1 MADNPTIVVGHLN
14 DKELKESIDS
24 LVKHVDTQSLKMAEN
39 FDAAIQLMRE
49 SLKSL
54 SGVKIDITSSLDGLE
69 SAKKKLTSGGS
80 SGGGASASAPNTIG
94 ELREQISLQG
104 KIVDEQVR
112 GTAELQREVD
122 LHAQLKND
130 LREETKSTQQRLQE
144 NAKAALKNTFS
155 LPSSDM
161 NSATAKLR
169 ALLQLQSNYTGKGIF
184 SPEQWNRLQKEI
196 DKTRQQIE
204 RLKSKMPKTITDV
217 LGMDE
222 SSVDAISKKMQAL
235 KKVQIDPNNAAQV
248 KLLGEEYTRLGK
260 KQNEYL
266 GKNLLVEK
274 SNHALASTFGYIRNR
289 IIYAFT
295 IGALARFARDL
306 ASIRAE
312 YEMLDRSLG
321 ILVGDFDRGTQ
332 IFNELNQ
339 MALKSPFTLVEL
351 GTAAKQLTA
360 YNFSAEE
367 VVDTTRRLADI
378 SAALGVPMERLTYN
392 LGQIKAQGALTARDA
407 RDFANA
413 GLAIVP
419 MLAKMYTE
427 QKAFGD
433 EVVTTANVYD
443 MMSKKMVTYSD
454 VLRVLYQVTDEGGK
468 FFDFQARQATTLK
481 VQMANL
487 TLAYNNMMNEIGKDN
502 QGILT
507 GTIQSVRYLFENW
520 REVWRILQTVI
531 LTLGVYRTVSML
543 AVGSKAISAWVS
555 LAKGIKSAKD
565 AMVLFNLTTSAS
577 PIGLLASALAAV
589 IGYFALF
596 KNNVESV
603 SREVEVFGESA
614 SKTLGKIN
622 TLQKILA
629 GTDEKSQTYKKTLS
643 ELSGIAKE
651 YGIELDAEK
660 ARRDEINKATE
671 RTIELIK
678 EESSA
683 RQRANLLQSSEE
695 RYGSQSEEARKKLEE
710 RLMSAKELGKLR
722 YGLYDLEDVQANASA
737 ISYIIASVV
746 QENISFI
753 AGKTGKE
760 YQDGINKMF
769 AIIQGRMRAIGI
781 SESSISEEWIYQG
794 LSQNINIIGDYI
806 NTIAAVK
813 NEQDSF
819 NDKVEKNYKAEQDA
833 AQSTMTFTEKVNANA
848 RALRNAS
855 NDALSLYNQVY
866 DIVKIAKE
874 NHVINFDLKVT
885 AENIPAWMMK
895 MDLDELQNLAER
907 FTSVAS
913 SGGHVVGYDREGTYE
928 RGLQYAAAARRKQEE
943 EERRRRENENKTR
956 SDQVAKA
963 LKDEISLVKQL
974 QSAYDTL
981 TKKGD
986 SHANAVAKVQ
996 EMYGNTIDLLNKN
1009 MDKFGLPRLDLSI
1022 IKGNNQN
1029 EVLAFFE
1036 RVRDVLESKGLSN
1049 LERMEAVEGVI
1060 KEFKLKADTF
1070 NLDMITKGLNN
1081 ELGKLKE
1088 EYELAVEL
1096 DANPELG
1103 DMFAEMFG
1111 INTEAL
1117 PKTIKEYAD
1126 KMTEYLNKY
1135 LEGNKSDFRFGAGEL
1150 FNLTQDD
1157 IKALRSQVDA
1167 GTFNQAWFDVINKAY
1182 EDING
1187 KRRKE
1192 IQDIEKQTQ
1201 ELEYKLADTNGKIAI
1216 EQKKLSDLE
1225 IKWQKE
1231 TNAEKKH
1238 LLELQIQDQRNAINK
1253 LKEEIL
1259 QMLPT
1264 YQRLF
1269 GEVAEHS
1276 AYMTRR
1282 LAKNYKEMLKNARE
1296 NPDGSYTVTDP
1307 INGKSATISR
1317 DRLGKELKNAD
1328 KELRN
1333 TQSIVSKL
1341 REAFTRGKDS
1351 VVDWVH
1357 GIELVGDEAKKA
1369 AEGLHVISDMM
1380 TQMGASEESIE
1391 VVNDIASS
1399 LEGIS
1404 TTTQGIAQFASGDY
1418 LGGTVN
1424 IIKGLWQSISSW
1436 LDNGDKKITRSIQA
1450 SEQAVRRLEL
1460 AYKDLEYEVNKAYG
1474 TSIVGAQSA
1483 AIANKRL
1490 QLVELQRQLQLEKS
1504 RKAKNRDEN
1513 RIIEL
1518 QGQIKELQYDIIDSG
1533 NEITNTLL
1541 GISSVGDAVENM
1553 VGSVVDALRSGD
1565 NAIDAFNGNIDDMI
1579 ANLIKKFVSTRM
1591 LGPIFQEA
1599 WDEINNDINERARP
1613 AAERLNWLKSYK
1625 DKMDEQTATVGGGPY
1640 VWLDAAER
1648 TFYWGEEA
1656 RQKLAEEIA
1665 KAEAL
1670 ANDASQV
1677 TREDLMNYVNLL
1689 EGLKLRGQDVADYTQ
1704 ELLDKV
1710 GLSGNA
1716 DKNLSALQQG
1726 IMGITE
1732 STAGALE
1739 AITNGISQQCYLQ
1752 SDILTQIRDAVVSMD
1767 VDVSLGVMSQ
1777 ILLQL
1782 QSSYQIQQ
1790 SMLLTME
1797 NWTNPSGNAVRVE
1810 LIS

>member
-24 LVKHVDTQSLKMAEN
+24 LVKHVDTQALKMAEN

-69 SAKKKLTSGGS
+69 SAKKKLTSGSS
-80 SGGGASASAPNTIG
+80 SGGGSSASAPNTIS
-94 ELREQISLQG
+94 ELKEQISLQG

-184 SPEQWNRLQKEI
+184 SPEQWNGLQKEI

-235 KKVQIDPNNAAQV
+235 KRVQIDPNNAAQV
-248 KLLGEEYTRLGK
+248 KQLGEEYTRLGK

-266 GKNLLVEK
+266 GKNLLIEK

-321 ILVGDFDRGTQ
+321 ILVGDFERGTQ

-339 MALKSPFTLVEL
+339 MALKSPFTLIEL

-360 YNFSAEE
+360 YNFAADE

-392 LGQIKAQGALTARDA
+392 LGQIKAQGVLTARDA

-433 EVVTTANVYD
+433 EAVTTAKVYD

-502 QGILT
+502 QGIMS

-520 REVWRILQTVI
+520 RQVWRILQTVI

-543 AVGSKAISAWVS
+543 AVGSKAISAWIS
-555 LAKGIKSAKD
+555 LARGITSAKD
-565 AMVLFNLTTSAS
+565 AMALFNLTTSAS
-577 PIGLLASALAAV
+577 PIGLVATALAAV
-589 IGYFALF
+589 IGYFVLF

-603 SREVEVFGESA
+603 SAEVEIFGESA

-622 TLQKILA
+622 TLQKILK
-629 GTDEKSQTYKKTLS
+629 GTDETSQTYKKTLS

-651 YGIELDAEK
+651 YGVELDAEK
-660 ARRDEINKATE
+660 ARRDEINQATE
-671 RTIELIK
+671 RTIQLIK
-678 EESSA
+678 EEA
-683 RQRANLLQSSEE
+683 TTRQRANQLQAAQEQYDSAVEN
-695 RYGSQSEEARKKLEE
+695 ARKKLKEGLLGATGGVSNQYRKQIRENAEVVTSIIDEIVTSNIDLLLNKDGKEYENGVNQIYELINRRLE
-710 RLMSAKELGKLR
+710 RLGFSGGR
-722 YGLYDLEDVQANASA
+722 IQRIYSGVFSDVQAEE
-737 ISYIIASVV
+737 YIQSVV
-746 QENISFI
+746 NANGKLERRKELIEENYE
-753 AGKTGKE
+753 AGQRE
-760 YQDGINKMF
+760 I
-769 AIIQGRMRAIGI
+769 
-781 SESSISEEWIYQG
+781 E
-794 LSQNINIIGDYI
+794 
-806 NTIAAVK
+806 
-813 NEQDSF
+813 
-819 NDKVEKNYKAEQDA
+819 
-833 AQSTMTFTEKVNANA
+833 STMTFTQKVDANA
-848 RALRNAS
+848 RALRNNT
-855 NDALSLYNQVY
+855 NDAVSLYNRVY
-866 DIVKIAKE
+866 DIVKLAKE
-874 NHVINFDLKVT
+874 NHVINFDLKLS
-885 AENIPAWMMK
+885 AEKPPKWM
-895 MDLDELQNLAER
+895 LDKSLPELQQLAER
-907 FTSVAS
+907 FTAIAQ
-913 SGGHVVGYDREGTYE
+913 SGGHAKGYDRESTYE
-928 RGLQYAAAARRKQEE
+928 RGLLYASAARIKQEE
-943 EERRRRENENKTR
+943 EERNARNKNDKDKKTH
-956 SDQVAKA
+956 SDQIAKA

-974 QSAYDTL
+974 QGAYDTL

-996 EMYGNTIDLLNKN
+996 EMYGGTIDLLNRN
-1009 MDKFGLPRLDLSI
+1009 MDKFGLPHLDLSI

-1049 LERMEAVEGVI
+1049 LERMESVEGVI
-1060 KEFKLKADTF
+1060 KEFKLKADTY

-1088 EYELAVEL
+1088 EYELAVEF

-1103 DMFAEMFG
+1103 DVFSQMFKLDVS
-1111 INTEAL
+1111 NY
-1117 PKTIKEYAD
+1117 PKTIGEYMNRVQGEFD
-1126 KMTEYLNKY
+1126 KIIKKLNLAQSLNIFTANTEQWY
-1135 LEGNKSDFRFGAGEL
+1135 EWGKSVGYAEE
-1150 FNLTQDD
+1150 
-1157 IKALRSQVDA
+1157 QVDE
-1167 GTFNQAWFDVINKAY
+1167 FKKRFDGSIDVAKKWA
-1182 EDING
+1182 
-1187 KRRKE
+1187 
-1192 IQDIEKQTQ
+1192 QDVVKQTQ
-1201 ELEYKLADTNGKIAI
+1201 DLQYKLADNNGKIAI
-1216 EQKKLSDLE
+1216 EEEKLAQLRIRLANEVNKEQKK
-1225 IKWQKE
+1225 
-1231 TNAEKKH
+1231 
-1238 LLELQIQDQRNAINK
+1238 LLELQIQDQQNAVNK

-1282 LAKNYKEMLKNARE
+1282 LAQKYKEMLKNARA

-1307 INGKSATISR
+1307 INGKSATISK

-1341 REAFTRGKDS
+1341 KEAFTRGQDG

-1357 GIELVGDEAKKA
+1357 GIELVGEESKKA
-1369 AEGLHVISDMM
+1369 AEGLHLISDMM
-1380 TQMGASEESIE
+1380 TQMGASEESVE

-1399 LEGIS
+1399 LEGVS
-1404 TTTQGIAQFASGDY
+1404 TASQGIAQFASGDY
-1418 LGGTVN
+1418 LGGTIN
-1424 IIKGLWQSISSW
+1424 TIKGLWQSISTW
-1436 LDNGDKKITRSIQA
+1436 FDNSDKKISREVEK
-1450 SEQAVRRLEL
+1450 SEREVRRLEL

-1474 TSIVGAQSA
+1474 TSIVGAQA
-1483 AIANKRL
+1483 AANANKRL
-1490 QLVELQRQLQLEKS
+1490 QLVELQRQLQLEES

-1513 RIIEL
+1513 RIIDL
-1518 QGQIKELQYDIIDSG
+1518 QGQIKDLQYDIIDSG

-1553 VGSVVDALRSGD
+1553 VGSVVSALRNGD

-1579 ANLIKKFVSTRM
+1579 ANLITKFVSTRM

-1599 WDEINNDINERARP
+1599 WDAINDDINKRAKP
-1613 AAERLNWLKSYK
+1613 AEDRLAYLNEYK
-1625 DKMDEQTATVGGGPY
+1625 KQMESPGSPQF
-1640 VWLDAAER
+1640 WLDFEENRA
-1648 TFYWGEEA
+1648 YWGVEA
-1656 RQKLAEEIA
+1656 LEKVEEEIA
-1665 KAEAL
+1665 KAELL
-1670 ANDASQV
+1670 AKDASQV
-1677 TREDLMNYVNLL
+1677 TKEDLQNYIQIL
-1689 EGLKLRGQDVADYTQ
+1689 EDLKLRGQDVSDFTK
-1704 ELLDKV
+1704 ELLDKA

-1732 STAGALE
+1732 DTAGALE
-1739 AITNGISQQCYLQ
+1739 AYMNGVSQQVYLH
-1752 SDILTQIRDAVVSMD
+1752 STLLTQIRDAVVAID
-1767 VDVSLGVMSQ
+1767 GEVQVGVQAQM
-1777 ILLQL
+1777 LLQL
-1782 QSSYQIQQ
+1782 QQSYAVQMAIQGI
-1790 SMLLTME
+1790 LEGAL
-1797 NWTNPSGNAVRVE
+1797 NPSGRAFSVE